1 MERRESRDLKMA
13 IMPVNS
19 WLGAASTPLRFSLDH
34 RHLTRQQIIKVQI
47 KQLRRLIAYAYECVP
62 YYRRLFDRHDLRPED
77 IRSLADLPAVPIS
90 DREDLQRLPVH
101 ESLAAGI
108 DPARLLAYTTSG
120 SSGRPFTIR
129 RTWKEERSL
138 AAFRMRA
145 MREHG
150 LRFTDREAN
159 IRNLDHNNRWHT
171 QRVLRVL
178 QAMGLFRKVWLDCR
192 LPVEEIFD
200 ALQRYRPDV
209 LIGLPHVLSRV
220 AQIVL
225 ADGRSQI
232 HPRFIAVGGE
242 VLNPLMRRQIS
253 DAFGARVF
261 NQYGSFECN
270 LIAWECRETGQ
281 LHTCDD
287 GVIVEVLNDGKPAK
301 PGENGEVIVT
311 NLHAFA
317 MPFIRYRLG
326 DIATQ
331 GFERCPCGQPFST
344 ISDIQGRIVDYFQL
358 PGGRWLHPYVIGNVL
373 SREAGWW
380 LRHFQVTQERTDRIV
395 LRAVPAPMP
404 PPQRVAELTAAVTSM
419 LGPGIEFQVMLV
431 PEIDV
436 EPSGKFRVYRT
447 MVREG
452 PSHTAIQPECP

>member
-1 MERRESRDLKMA
+1 MPMNSVASLGPAFLRHAVLHGGMTQER
-13 IMPVNS
+13 
-19 WLGAASTPLRFSLDH
+19 
-34 RHLTRQQIIKVQI
+34 IIEGQNR
-47 KQLRRLIAYAYECVP
+47 QLRRLIAYACEHVP
-62 YYRRLFDRHDLRPED
+62 YYRTLFDGHGLNPDAIRTRTDL
-77 IRSLADLPAVPIS
+77 AAVPITH
-90 DREDLQRLPVH
+90 REHVQSLPIQDT
-101 ESLAAGI
+101 LATGI
-108 DPARLLAYTTSG
+108 EPAQLLAYTTSG

-129 RTWKEERSL
+129 RTWNEERAL

-171 QRVLRVL
+171 QRVLRVF

-225 ADGRSQI
+225 AGGRSQI
-232 HPRFIAVGGE
+232 HPRFVAVGGE
-242 VLNPLMRRQIS
+242 VLTPLMRRQIS
-253 DAFGARVF
+253 EAFCARVF

-287 GVIVEVLNDGKPAK
+287 GVIVEVLTNGKPAK
-301 PGENGEVIVT
+301 PGENGEVVVT

-326 DIATQ
+326 DMATQ
-331 GFERCPCGQPFST
+331 GFERCPCGQPFAT
-344 ISDIQGRIVDYFQL
+344 ISNVQGRMVDYFQL
-358 PGGRWLHPYVIGNVL
+358 PGGRWLHPYVIGDVL

-380 LRHFQVTQERTDRIV
+380 LRHYQVTQERTDRIV

-404 PPQRVAELTAAVTSM
+404 PPQRVAELTAAVTST